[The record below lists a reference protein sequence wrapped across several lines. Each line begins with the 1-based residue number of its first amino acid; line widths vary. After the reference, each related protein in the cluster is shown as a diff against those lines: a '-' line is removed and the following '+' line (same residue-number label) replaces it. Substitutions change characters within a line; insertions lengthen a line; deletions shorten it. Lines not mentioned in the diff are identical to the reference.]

1 MAKLGYLSD
10 YRNFDHC
17 GKRLTQLYGFKQI
30 GWKENKPELL
40 ESWLAWRLYKI
51 GYYVWGS
58 HLHEEIDFLEK
69 QTVCLKISGS
79 KTIIILQSIREFMA
93 TAQYFSSS
101 VRKYSCVFFPLIL
114 CVIIILQDLHVDY
127 EIKPFVILLLS
138 SLIFQSLMIR
148 SLFSD
153 SIEEFSE
160 MLSTKPLILSS
171 MVGKL
176 GTKLTVFTVAISKYL
191 LSFSIILA
199 LMFIDFYE
207 NTSIENTVALSIAL
221 GLMLD
226 PIINDIFDSE
236 EFTELVNSVTIFLA
250 YMALIVVGIGA
261 ATLAQ
266 DDPSNLLLDLM
277 PEFLYVALIYSFLL
291 TRVQFLVMVSFQS
304 KKQNIMLSQYRFL
317 L

>member
-1 MAKLGYLSD
+1 
-10 YRNFDHC
+10 
-17 GKRLTQLYGFKQI
+17 
-30 GWKENKPELL
+30 
-40 ESWLAWRLYKI
+40 
-51 GYYVWGS
+51 
-58 HLHEEIDFLEK
+58 
-69 QTVCLKISGS
+69 
-79 KTIIILQSIREFMA
+79 MA

-101 VRKYSCVFFPLIL
+101 VRKYSCVFFPLIF
-114 CVIIILQDLHVDY
+114 CVIIILQDLHLDY

-138 SLIFQSLMIR
+138 SLIIQSVMIR

-160 MLSTKPLILSS
+160 MLSTKPLILS

-199 LMFIDFYE
+199 LIFIDFYE
-207 NTSIENTVALSIAL
+207 NTSIANTIALSIAL

-226 PIINDIFDSE
+226 PIVNDIFDSE

-291 TRVQFLVMVSFQS
+291 TRVQFLVMVSF
-304 KKQNIMLSQYRFL
+304 KQKTEYHAFSVSIFALILYLAPQLRQIFKL
-317 L
+317 I